1 MTHRAL
7 NPRFARLE
15 FHIDTDACEVRNVAL
30 ASNMAKDGDGF
41 LGATVRTKTP
51 HLVAHQINQI
61 KGILLEVITCFFV
74 DDI

>member
-1 MTHRAL
+1 
-7 NPRFARLE
+7 
-15 FHIDTDACEVRNVAL
+15 
-30 ASNMAKDGDGF
+30 MAKDGDGF